1 MHFSSLL
8 ATSAVAAVVSAH
20 GDGPEG
26 VPKLFGRNAIADLK
40 ARNVFGGMPQVAHQ
54 HVERAEAPA
63 KRQDVG
69 GTDGQ
74 CGPGFGSCNAGY
86 CCSAAGWCGTG
97 TDYCAAPD
105 CLFNYGPACDANKTP
120 AGTNTSSVA
129 RPLLGSVAYGGAG
142 IYDCVVNGQVALT
155 YDDGPYIYT
164 DGMLDVLKKYNAKA
178 TFFITGINN
187 GKGEIDNAA
196 YGWDTVIKRM
206 HAEGHQ
212 IASHTWSHQDL
223 SAITSAQRKD
233 QMIKNEMALRNI
245 LGFFPTYMRPPYS
258 SCTAESGCENDL
270 KALGYH
276 ITYFDL
282 DTDDY
287 DNTTPDKIQN
297 AKDNFSKALAG
308 KAAASNDF
316 LAIAHDIHQQTAQNL
331 TEFMLQTLQSAGYTA
346 VTVGECLGDDK
357 ANWYRS
363 SSGSV
368 FTSSA
373 ASSATSAPATTTS
386 SAPTTTATKIST
398 DAQCGGT
405 TGQTCKGSTFGD
417 CCSPAGWCG
426 STDAYCGAGCQSAFG
441 TCSST
446 TGKVSTDGTC
456 GGTTGFTC
464 KGSTFGDCCS
474 QAGWCGSTSDYCGTG
489 CNAGFGTCGTSQVT
503 SSQAT
508 TGAATGGSTLTS
520 STVKAPSSAP
530 TSIATSPSAV
540 KPSSSSTAPTATNP
554 TPSSNVSAKGLC
566 GTSNGG
572 QTCAGSK
579 FGSCCSMWGL
589 CGSSVMSCAVRCQ
602 KKFSSGCYF

>member
-74 CGPGFGSCNAGY
+74 CGPNYGSCNAGY

-97 TDYCAAPD
+97 TDYCASPD

-129 RPLLGSVAYGGAG
+129 RDLKGSVAYGGAG

-178 TFFITGINN
+178 TFFITGNNN

-196 YGWDTVIKRM
+196 NGWDTVIKRM
-206 HAEGHQ
+206 YSEGHQ

-258 SCTAESGCENDL
+258 SCTAESGCEDDL

-297 AKDNFSKALAG
+297 AKDNFSKALAN
-308 KAAASNDF
+308 KAPASNDF

-346 VTVGECLGDDK
+346 VTVGECLGDDE
-357 ANWYRS
+357 ANWYRTS
-363 SSGSV
+363 AGSV

-373 ASSATSAPATTTS
+373 APSATSTKASSTS
-386 SAPTTTATKIST
+386 SAPTATATKIST

-417 CCSPAGWCG
+417 CCSTAGWCG
-426 STDAYCGAGCQSAFG
+426 STDA
-441 TCSST
+441 
-446 TGKVSTDGTC
+446 
-456 GGTTGFTC
+456 
-464 KGSTFGDCCS
+464 
-474 QAGWCGSTSDYCGTG
+474 GSTSDYCGTG
-489 CNAGFGTCGTSQVT
+489 CNAEFGTCGTSQVT
-503 SSQAT
+503 SQAN
-508 TGAATGGSTLTS
+508 TGVTTGGSTLTS
-520 STVKAPSSAP
+520 STVKASSAAS
-530 TSIATSPSAV
+530 SIATT
-540 KPSSSSTAPTATNP
+540 SSSSTVKTTATSAPATNP
-554 TPSSNVSAKGLC
+554 APTSNVSTNGVC
-566 GTSNGG
+566 GSRTG

-579 FGSCCSMWGL
+579 FGKCCSMWGF
-589 CGSSVMSCAVRCQ
+589 CGSSMMSCGIGCQ
-602 KKFSSGCYF
+602 KSFGTGCYF